1 MPLAGRAYLAFAA
14 IVLTTMATRIGWIDW
29 NLIFTAATTLIVG
42 VLVSLIR
49 AALLIGL
56 PTVALT
62 SFVNWLAKPV
72 PARAIVGGH
81 RDVR

>member
-1 MPLAGRAYLAFAA
+1 MPLAGRAYFAFAA

-29 NLIFTAATTLIVG
+29 NLIFTAATTLVVG
-42 VLVSLIR
+42 VLVNMML

-56 PTVALT
+56 PTVALI
-62 SFVNWLAKPV
+62 SFVNWLAKPA
-72 PARAIVGGH
+72 PARPIVGGH